1 MFPWQSG
8 IDGREETHKKLFNPL
23 TQQWMPDNPQN
34 QRHVGL
40 AVAYSVW
47 GYYQSIGNTEFLIHQ
62 GRDAARSGPVLRQP
76 RPL

>member
-1 MFPWQSG
+1 MGARRPP
-8 IDGREETHKKLFNPL
+8 EKLFNPL
-23 TQQWMPDNPQN
+23 PQQWMPDNPQN

-62 GRDAARSGPVLRQP
+62 GRDAALSGPVLRQP
-76 RPL
+76 GPL